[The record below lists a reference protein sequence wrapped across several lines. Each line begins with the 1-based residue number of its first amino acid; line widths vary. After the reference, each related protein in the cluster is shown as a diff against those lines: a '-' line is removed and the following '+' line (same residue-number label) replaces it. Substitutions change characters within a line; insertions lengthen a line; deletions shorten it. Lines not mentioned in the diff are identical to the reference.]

1 MARSFKGKKYV
12 KRSKRTYKPK
22 RKLALSATNTL
33 SPVPSKFICKM
44 KYVQPF
50 DIDPVTQQHKFN
62 LNSLFDP
69 DRTGLGHQPYGF
81 DQLSTLYEKYRV
93 LSASWVINGINTG
106 DAQRAVRI
114 AAIPHNDNFTFPDMN
129 LAMESPR
136 CRYIIQGAQGSD
148 LKTLKGWSS
157 MNSIVGRTR
166 AEYTADDKYGSS
178 FTANPSELVLLTIM
192 GSDLDN
198 SGSVSISCTITLE
211 FTAEFYDVRQQ
222 NQS

>member
-1 MARSFKGKKYV
+1 MPGFKRKNIKRKGGK
-12 KRSKRTYKPK
+12 RRAPR
-22 RKLALSATNTL
+22 RKLALSATRSLNPL
-33 SPVPSKFICKM
+33 PSKYICKL

-50 DIDPVTQQHKFN
+50 DIDPVTQQHNFN

-93 LSASWVINGINTG
+93 ISASWVINGINTG
-106 DAQRAVRI
+106 DSQRAVRI
-114 AAIPHNDNFTFPDMN
+114 AACPHNDNFTFPDMN

-136 CRYIIQGAQGSD
+136 TKYIIQGAQGSD
-148 LKTLKGWSS
+148 LKTLKGWVN
-157 MNSIVGRTR
+157 MNSVVGRTKPQ
-166 AEYTADDKYGSS
+166 YMADDKYGSS
-178 FTANPSELVLLTIM
+178 FTASPSELVILTVM

-198 SGSVSISCTITLE
+198 SGSVAISCTITLE